1 MPFRSLPGATRKTTC
16 PRLAA
21 LMLFPLC
28 LLKGQTTN
36 PLELVKQA
44 TPPTSERLP
53 YGQSPL
59 QFGELRLPA
68 GPGPF
73 PVAILVH
80 GGCWAV
86 KLRNLPESVTSFEL
100 LRPIAA
106 ALAAAGIASWN
117 VEYRRLGNEGGGWPG
132 TYQDLS
138 RATDYL
144 RELAPRHHLDLKH
157 AVAVGHSSGGQ
168 LALWLGARG
177 KLPKSSMLYTN
188 SPLPLNGVVSVDGP
202 PDLEAD
208 RAIELSVCGG
218 PVITQFVGGTPAEFP
233 SRYRDGSAS
242 GLLPIGTRQEI
253 FVAGT
258 LGEKWITLFKQY
270 VAAAEKAGDP
280 VRLMTMDGAGHFDGI
295 NPQAPAWQAVMAS
308 IQSLVSVH

>member
-1 MPFRSLPGATRKTTC
+1 MPFRTLPGGARNSAYQ
-16 PRLAA
+16 RLAA
-21 LMLFPLC
+21 LMLLPMC
-28 LLKGQTTN
+28 LLQGQTTN
-36 PLELVKQA
+36 PMELVKQA
-44 TPPTSERLP
+44 TPPASERLR
-53 YGQSPL
+53 YGKSPL

-68 GPGPF
+68 GSGPF

-80 GGCWAV
+80 GGCWAF
-86 KLRNLPESVTSFEL
+86 KLPSLPENVTSFEL

-106 ALAAAGIASWN
+106 ALATAGIASWN

-144 RELAPRHHLDLKH
+144 RELAPRYHLNLKH

-177 KLPKSSMLYTN
+177 KLPKSSMLYSN
-188 SPLPLNGVVSVDGP
+188 SPLPLIGVVSVDGP

-208 RAIELSVCGG
+208 RAIEQSVCGG

-233 SRYRDGSAS
+233 SRYREGSAS

-253 FVAGT
+253 FVAGRH
-258 LGEKWITLFKQY
+258 GEEWIALFKRY

-280 VRLMTMDGAGHFDGI
+280 VRLLTMDGAGHFDGI